1 VFMAP
6 AATEPGRAYLRPPAV
21 LGVFMAPAATEPGR
35 ACVRPPAV
43 HGVLM
48 VPATTEPGRAYLRPP
63 AVHGVLMVPATMTI
77 KIGTRGSPLAL
88 VQAESV
94 AAPLRA
100 LGADVEIVPVRT
112 EGDRRLEVQLAA
124 IGGKGLFVRE
134 IEDMLLAGTLD
145 CAVHS
150 LKDLPAE
157 LPAGLS
163 LAAFPER
170 EDPRDVL
177 VTREPR
183 RFEDLRPGARLGTG
197 SPRRRALAL
206 ALRADLVVEPV
217 RGNVG
222 TRLRKLESEGLDGVL
237 LAAAGLKRLGVAPP
251 HVQVLDPDAFVPAVG
266 QGVLAVETR
275 ADDRRVLPVLG
286 RLDHAPTRACALA
299 ERACLGRLGASCNS
313 PVAAHA
319 VLDGSTIR
327 ITAIVASDDGRKVL
341 RATTS
346 GAAQDGERLGRRV
359 ADSLLEQGAATVAP
373 LRPVT

>member
-1 VFMAP
+1 MSRAAP
-6 AATEPGRAYLRPPAV
+6 
-21 LGVFMAPAATEPGR
+21 
-35 ACVRPPAV
+35 
-43 HGVLM
+43 
-48 VPATTEPGRAYLRPP
+48 
-63 AVHGVLMVPATMTI
+63 I

-100 LGADVEIVPVRT
+100 LGSEVEIVPVRT

-134 IEDMLLAGTLD
+134 IEEMLLAGTLD

-157 LPAGLS
+157 TPDGLA

-177 VTREPR
+177 VTRESYT
-183 RFEDLRPGARLGTG
+183 FESLRPGARLGTG

-222 TRLRKLESEGLDGVL
+222 TRLGKLEREGLDAVL
-237 LAAAGLKRLGVAPP
+237 LAAAGLKRLGVAPR
-251 HVQVLDPDAFVPAVG
+251 HVQLLDPETFVPAVG

-275 ADDRRVLPVLG
+275 ADDRRVLAALG
-286 RLDHAPTRACALA
+286 RLDHAATRACALA
-299 ERACLGRLGASCNS
+299 ERACLARLGASCNS

-319 VLDGSTIR
+319 VLDGAALR
-327 ITAIVASDDGRKVL
+327 MTAIVASDDGRKLL
-341 RATTS
+341 RATVS
-346 GAAQDGERLGRRV
+346 GAGGDGLRLGRRA

-373 LRPVT
+373 LRPVA